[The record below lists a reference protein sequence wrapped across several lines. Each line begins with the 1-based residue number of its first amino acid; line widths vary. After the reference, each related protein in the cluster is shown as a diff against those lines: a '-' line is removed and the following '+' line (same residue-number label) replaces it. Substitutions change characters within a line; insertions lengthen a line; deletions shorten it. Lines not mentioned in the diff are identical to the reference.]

1 MQETIFTEDG
11 KKYITLY
18 YQSDKNIVR
27 MQLHNYDPQKV
38 FVSFDGKAIPK
49 IIEFL
54 ELARSK

>member
-1 MQETIFTEDG
+1 MTETIFTEDG
-11 KKYITLY
+11 RKYITLHY
-18 YQSDKNIVR
+18 DSGKNNVR
-27 MQLHNYDPQKV
+27 MQLHNYEPQEI

>member
-11 KKYITLY
+11 RKYITLY
-18 YQSDKNIVR
+18 YESDRNLVR
-27 MQLHNYDPQKV
+27 VQLHHYEPQEI

-54 ELARSK
+54 ELARNK